1 MAKTLEQYTS
11 EISKSYDASR
21 AALQNQINAIDG
33 SLAKQKQDIEARY
46 GLQQNN
52 LNNQRDFAASN
63 ASMQAAGAGGSFGGR
78 ANIANNKYYEQTFVP
93 AQAQLN
99 YNKSHSLDEAD
110 AQANTSRLTLNQQL
124 ANMQDSIQRSA
135 LERYYDALEKDRQY
149 ALEQQRLALQ
159 RSQIAAAN
167 NAQKY
172 LNASRQK
179 AQQKNSQLA
188 QGTSFADYL
197 KSNAA
202 LNYGG
207 WADGMDQ
214 SEKEDYLDNMLNR
227 WQSGDSNTL
236 RQIMGGSTY
245 QHYLDLL
252 GGR

>member
-78 ANIANNKYYEQTFVP
+78 ANIANSKYYEQTFVP

-99 YNKSHSLDEAD
+99 YNK
-110 AQANTSRLTLNQQL
+110 NQQL

-179 AQQKNSQLA
+179 AQQKNPQLA